1 MKKLIVPEIYLKNGL
16 CDGENPVEL
25 AKYFSEAGADAI
37 VLYDLSSEDAEHD
50 VNLHVMKEIYRVVE
64 VPLFGGGNINRVEDV
79 KKILYTGCEKA
90 ILNFSKESNRNML
103 EEVSKRFGKE
113 KIAASVD
120 CKEQLLANNSA
131 LEQYA
136 SMVVAVR
143 DLPENAYYK
152 YSLPILAATVKED
165 HDIFDILEKNA
176 VMGVTGAFVSQKTT
190 NFMKLKNR
198 GKQMGIET
206 NILRS
211 EISWDELKLNSDGM
225 IPVIVQDYRT
235 NEVLMMAYMTEESFR
250 KTLETG
256 LMTYFSRSR
265 KCLWTKGLTSGHVQ

>member
-103 EEVSKRFGKE
+103 EEVSKRFGK
-113 KIAASVD
+113 ASVI
-120 CKEQLLANNSA
+120 LISHRITTLSA
-131 LEQYA
+131 ADKIIVLDRGRIVEEGTHE
-136 SMVVAVR
+136 
-143 DLPENAYYK
+143 DLKAAGGIYQKIYETQSGSQEVNA
-152 YSLPILAATVKED
+152 
-165 HDIFDILEKNA
+165 
-176 VMGVTGAFVSQKTT
+176 
-190 NFMKLKNR
+190 
-198 GKQMGIET
+198 
-206 NILRS
+206 
-211 EISWDELKLNSDGM
+211 
-225 IPVIVQDYRT
+225 
-235 NEVLMMAYMTEESFR
+235 
-250 KTLETG
+250 
-256 LMTYFSRSR
+256 
-265 KCLWTKGLTSGHVQ
+265 

>member
-16 CDGENPVEL
+16 CDGEDPVKL

-37 VLYDLSSEDAEHD
+37 VLYDLSAEDEEHD
-50 VNLHVMKEIYRVVE
+50 RNLHVMKEIYRVVE

-79 KKILYTGCEKA
+79 KKILYTGCAKA
-90 ILNFSKESNRNML
+90 ILNFSKESNRSML

-131 LEQYA
+131 LEAYA

-165 HDIFDILEKNA
+165 HDIFDIFHIVCGIKN
-176 VMGVTGAFVSQKTT
+176 GKPILIHKIF
-190 NFMKLKNR
+190 NR
-198 GKQMGIET
+198 
-206 NILRS
+206 N
-211 EISWDELKLNSDGM
+211 
-225 IPVIVQDYRT
+225 
-235 NEVLMMAYMTEESFR
+235 
-250 KTLETG
+250 TL
-256 LMTYFSRSR
+256 
-265 KCLWTKGLTSGHVQ
+265 VN